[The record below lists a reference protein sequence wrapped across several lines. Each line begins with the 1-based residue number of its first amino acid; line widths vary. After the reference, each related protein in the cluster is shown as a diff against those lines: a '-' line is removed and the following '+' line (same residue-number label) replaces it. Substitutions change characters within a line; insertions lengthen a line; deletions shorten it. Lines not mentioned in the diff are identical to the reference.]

1 MCVYVCVCVCGPTTA
16 GSAAPS
22 LASSHAA
29 RSRTWWPNGASLARP
44 RESWAHPAL
53 LSPGASGAS
62 LARRRVRGPSVSPC
76 PSLVGGSSQL
86 SRPAAGRAAVT
97 NGHSNVLLILSL
109 RPFPWLQRGRT
120 FTPEAAYFICSCR
133 EPGNKATPSR
143 QREDAATTCMAQQRL
158 QHSRRRARVSD
169 RPAPASSLSI

>member
-1 MCVYVCVCVCGPTTA
+1 MEISKTLMCVYVCVCVCGPTTA

-29 RSRTWWPNGASLARP
+29 RSRTWWPTGASLARP
-44 RESWAHPAL
+44 R
-53 LSPGASGAS
+53 
-62 LARRRVRGPSVSPC
+62 RRRVRGPSVSPC